1 MLQYPWE
8 PHFTT
13 YNDRIISNALH
24 RGIDNLDNIDEL
36 VEAYCKSYV
45 DLVLE
50 AQINDIMHISI
61 QNALKNT
68 TNQET
73 LSLSRDRIPSS
84 VQNDDTLR
92 FLIALLYEK
101 QLGFPEYIQYVRNK
115 VGLDPRR
122 GKYKLLSSGSVSP
135 FMKKWVDRATKIVEI
150 MKTGRSKVGALVED
164 SDFIR
169 DWALI
174 DLGEKTGLEVTSN
187 GNQFN
192 IGVVQNNV
200 IQYFSLLAGQ
210 SVMMERLKG
219 LKVVAL
225 RNRVTNPDDMTIVA
239 KNGPSEVRIK
249 TDASTWG
256 APFVLAKDASRIVTK
271 AEMAH
276 DIESTPILVPKIVR
290 QIPDVTDLNIGV
302 TESVSLEDL
311 FDGIRFNIAISSE
324 DTGKASVGLSSN
336 QHSMRVVGVAV
347 GTTNITVTATNEAGS
362 ATVNFNVTVSAASE

>member
-1 MLQYPWE
+1 MLEYPWE
-8 PHFTT
+8 PHLTT
-13 YNDRIISNALH
+13 YEDRVIGTVLL
-24 RGIDNLDNIDEL
+24 RGIDNLDNLDEL
-36 VEAYCKSYV
+36 VELYCKFYV

-50 AQINDIMHISI
+50 SQINDVMHISV
-61 QNALKNT
+61 QNALKHT
-68 TNQET
+68 TSQET
-73 LSLSRDRIPSS
+73 LSLARDRIPSG

-101 QLGFPEYIQYVRNK
+101 QLGFPKYIQYVRNK
-115 VGLDPRR
+115 VGLDRR
-122 GKYKLLSSGSVSP
+122 TGKYRLLSNASVSP
-135 FMKKWVDRATKIVEI
+135 FMKKWTDRAAKIVEI

-164 SDFIR
+164 SYFIR
-169 DWALI
+169 NWALI

-225 RNRVTNPDDMTIVA
+225 RNRVTNPDDMTITA

-249 TDASTWG
+249 TEADTWG
-256 APFVLAKDASRIVTK
+256 APFVLAKDASRTVTK

-276 DIESTPILVPKIVR
+276 DIESTPILLPKTPNLSLIH
-290 QIPDVTDLNIGV
+290 ILTLPTIY
-302 TESVSLEDL
+302 SV
-311 FDGIRFNIAISSE
+311 
-324 DTGKASVGLSSN
+324 
-336 QHSMRVVGVAV
+336 
-347 GTTNITVTATNEAGS
+347 
-362 ATVNFNVTVSAASE
+362 

>member
-8 PHFTT
+8 PHLTT
-13 YNDRIISNALH
+13 YQDRIMGNVLR
-24 RGIDNLDNIDEL
+24 RGVDNLDNIDRL
-36 VEAYCKSYV
+36 VELYCKAFI

-50 AQINDIMHISI
+50 SQLNDVMHVSI
-61 QNALKNT
+61 QNALKHT
-68 TNQET
+68 TSQET
-73 LSLSRDRIPSS
+73 LSLARDRIPSS
-84 VQNDDTLR
+84 TQNDQNLR

-101 QLGFPEYIQYVRNK
+101 QLGFQNYVQYVKNR
-115 VGLDPRR
+115 VGLDRR
-122 GKYKLLSSGSVSP
+122 TGKYRLLLSGSVEP
-135 FMKKWVDRATKIVEI
+135 FLDKWVKRATKIVEI

-169 DWALI
+169 NWALI

-249 TDASTWG
+249 ADADTWG
-256 APFVLAKDASRIVTK
+256 APFVLAKDASRTVTK

-290 QIPDVTDLNIGV
+290 QIPDVTDLNVGV

-311 FDGIRFNIAISSE
+311 FDGIRFHIAISSE
-324 DTGKASVGLSSN
+324 DTGKVSVGLSSN

-347 GTTNITVTATNEAGS
+347 GTVKITVTATNEAGS
-362 ATVNFNVTVSAASE
+362 STVDFDVTVTAASG

>member
-174 DLGEKTGLEVTSN
+174 DLGEKTGLKVTAN